1 MAKAPT
7 KAPASPRARRSKAET
22 QQEFSQIQEEIES
35 ARESADAKAEAVAR
49 MREAEVRQA
58 AEGVTVDAVVQQVS
72 ALGLDI
78 SRTLSGVSGKLTE
91 EVNRLAAVRAAVEI
105 ERNEL
110 ERLHKIDVA
119 ATALDQM
126 VQHYAR
132 EKEQLEAD
140 MAVQRSV
147 WQENVRDTERERKE
161 QEELLK
167 KQRQREIDDY
177 EYKKALERKRAQ
189 DKYEEELRLQ
199 EKKNQEKQEA
209 LEKSW
214 QQRQAALK
222 EQEEEV
228 ARLRKEAAE
237 FPATL
242 QKETDRAA
250 KQAAQAAR
258 QESEQKILL
267 MQKEAEADRR
277 VADLRIKTAEEA
289 NTRLVSQVAD
299 LQKQA
304 EEAKRQ
310 VQEIALRAIEG
321 ASGAKALAH
330 VNEIAIEQAK
340 HRGQQS

>member
-7 KAPASPRARRSKAET
+7 KTPASPRARRSKAEI

-35 ARESADAKAEAVAR
+35 ARESADAKAEAAAG

-78 SRTLSGVSGKLTE
+78 SRTLSGVSDKLTE

-105 ERNEL
+105 ERNEI

-119 ATALDQM
+119 APALDQR
-126 VQHYAR
+126 VQQYAR
-132 EKEQLEAD
+132 EKERLEAE

-147 WQENVRDTERERKE
+147 WEENVRDTERERKE
-161 QEELLK
+161 QDELLK

-228 ARLRKEAAE
+228 ARLRKDAAE

-277 VADLRIKTAEEA
+277 VADLRTKTLEEA
-289 NTRLVSQVAD
+289 NTRLVSQVAE
-299 LQKQA
+299 LQKLV

-321 ASGAKALAH
+321 ASGSKALAH